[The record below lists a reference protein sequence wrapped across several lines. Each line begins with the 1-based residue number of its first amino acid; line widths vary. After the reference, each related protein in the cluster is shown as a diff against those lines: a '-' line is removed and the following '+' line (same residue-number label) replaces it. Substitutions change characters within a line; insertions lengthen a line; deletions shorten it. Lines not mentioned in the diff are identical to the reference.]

1 MRRAPLLGYPAL
13 LAALLA
19 PIPGCGAPPAPASDA
34 SPQAAH
40 DDLADVLAR
49 LAREPE
55 GVGRRPLMQSLRR
68 ASAEH
73 ALPVLRTGLAATDPA
88 VRAAAALATGRRRDG
103 HTLAPQLITLATDD
117 AVITV
122 RVAAC
127 RGLGQLR
134 PPGAWAPLQQNL
146 SHEAAEL
153 RVAALRALARIDP
166 ARAAALPE
174 LGRLQL
180 DPDARVAGAATK
192 VSRQVSLQ

>member
-1 MRRAPLLGYPAL
+1 MRRTPLLVY
-13 LAALLA
+13 AALLA
-19 PIPGCGAPPAPASDA
+19 PIAGCGAPPAPASEA
-34 SPQAAH
+34 STQTAP

-68 ASAEH
+68 AAPEH
-73 ALPVLRTGLAATDPA
+73 ALPVLRAGLAAPDPA
-88 VRAAAALATGRRRDG
+88 VRAAAALATGRRHDG
-103 HTLAPQLITLATDD
+103 RTLAPQLLALATSD
-117 AVITV
+117 AAISV

-134 PPGAWAPLQQNL
+134 LPGAWAPLQQNL
-146 SHEAAEL
+146 SHEAAEV

-166 ARAAALPE
+166 ARAAELPE
-174 LGRLQL
+174 LGPLQL

-192 VSRQVSLQ
+192 VSRHVELQ